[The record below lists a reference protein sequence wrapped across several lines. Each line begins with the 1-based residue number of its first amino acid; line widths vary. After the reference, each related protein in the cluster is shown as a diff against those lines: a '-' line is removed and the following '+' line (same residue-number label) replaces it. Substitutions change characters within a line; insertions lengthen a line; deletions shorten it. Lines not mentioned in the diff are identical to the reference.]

1 MLRMS
6 TVLRR
11 RARAS
16 QLAGDLR
23 RSLGAELRNARL
35 AAGLSLADVS
45 RAAGLSKAEVSRV
58 ERSLASWVSVETV
71 SLVAVVVGLRPSI
84 RLYPDGSS
92 LRDSAHE
99 ALLARLRRELPGTL
113 EWRVEVPLPIPGDRR
128 AWDATI
134 RAHGWW
140 IAVEA
145 ETRIHDLQALERRLA
160 LKRRDGGE
168 PCMILLIN
176 DTRPNRAA
184 LATARESLR
193 AEFPLEA
200 REILGALRAGRAPTA
215 GGVVR
220 L

>member
-1 MLRMS
+1 MS

-23 RSLGAELRNARL
+23 RVVGVELRNARL
-35 AAGLSLADVS
+35 EAGLSLEDVAQS
-45 RAAGLSKAEVSRV
+45 AGLSKAEVSRI
-58 ERSLASWVSVETV
+58 ERGLAPWVSVDAICR
-71 SLVAVVVGLRPSI
+71 LAVIVGLTASI
-84 RLYPDGSS
+84 RVYPDGPPI
-92 LRDSAHE
+92 RDAAHA
-99 ALLARLRRELPGTL
+99 ALLARLKRELPARL

-160 LKRRDGGE
+160 LKRRDGGK
-168 PCMILLIN
+168 PCVILLIN

-184 LATARESLR
+184 LAAARESLR
-193 AEFPLEA
+193 GEFPLEA
-200 REILGALRAGRAPTA
+200 REVLGALRAGRAPTA